1 MCTKC
6 SVQNVYLL
14 EKICPQH
21 LDTDFWHY
29 AEQNYLSPI
38 RHYILR
44 NSSLDKVY
52 RVMIIFL
59 YLSFNTA
66 K

>member
-6 SVQNVYLL
+6 SVQNVYIL

-29 AEQNYLSPI
+29 AEQNYLSLI
-38 RHYILR
+38 RHYIL
-44 NSSLDKVY
+44 
-52 RVMIIFL
+52 
-59 YLSFNTA
+59 
-66 K
+66 